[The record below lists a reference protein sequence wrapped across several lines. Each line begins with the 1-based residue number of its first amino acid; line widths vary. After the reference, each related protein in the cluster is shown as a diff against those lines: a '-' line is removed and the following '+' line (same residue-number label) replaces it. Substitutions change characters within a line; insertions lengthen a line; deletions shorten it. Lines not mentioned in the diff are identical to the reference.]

1 MKSVS
6 DEILAL
12 YLAGEANEEQKKQ
25 VETWLAENP
34 THQKELESLKKIWQE
49 PILYPQKKQF
59 DSQTAFQ
66 RLDARIEKEGLKPK
80 KILFKPQS
88 WRFALPIAASIALI
102 FSVWAIFFNIQ
113 DNIRYEQEITQQAQK
128 SLITLEDGTKVW
140 LNEQARLRYPEKFTL
155 NTREV
160 YLEGEAFFEVAH
172 NPQKPFIIHTPKADV
187 QVLGTSFLVK
197 AENDQTETLVAT
209 GKVAVKSENQQE
221 AIILTPKQKAVV
233 NVEKVQKQENV
244 KVEESIAWKKE
255 VLLMKNEAMEPII
268 EKLEKYYRVK
278 IEVLEPSIFN
288 CKLTGDFNNLDLEE
302 SLQIIRLALGIEY
315 KLGKNKIELYGKGCP
330 TAN

>member
-12 YLAGEANEEQKKQ
+12 YLTGEANEEQKNQ
-25 VETWLAENP
+25 VKNWLAES
-34 THQKELESLKKIWQE
+34 TAHQRELENLKKVWHK
-49 PILYPQKKQF
+49 PVLYAQKQQF
-59 DSQTAFQ
+59 DSQAAFE
-66 RLDARIEKEGLKPK
+66 RLNTRIEKEGLKPK
-80 KILFKPQS
+80 TPFLKPKV

-102 FSVWAIFFNIQ
+102 FSIWAIFFNTQ
-113 DNIRYEQEITQQAQK
+113 DTIRYEQEVTQQAQK

-140 LNEQARLRYPEKFTL
+140 LNEQARLRYPEKFAQ

-160 YLEGEAFFEVAH
+160 YLEGEAFFEVAR

-187 QVLGTSFLVK
+187 QVLGTSFLIK

-209 GKVAVKSENQQE
+209 GKVAVKPENQQE

-244 KVEESIAWKKE
+244 KLEEAIAWKKE
-255 VLLMKNEAMEPII
+255 VLLIKNEAMEQII

-315 KLGKNKIELYGKGCP
+315 KLGKEKIELYGKGCP

>member
-12 YLAGEANEEQKKQ
+12 YIAGEANEEQSKQ
-25 VETWLAENP
+25 VEIWLAENP
-34 THQKELESLKKIWQE
+34 AHQKELESLKKIWQE
-49 PILYPQKKQF
+49 RILYPQKQQF
-59 DSQTAFQ
+59 DSQAAFQ
-66 RLDARIEKEGLKPK
+66 RLNDRLEKEGLKPK
-80 KILFKPQS
+80 KFFLQSKS
-88 WRFALPIAASIALI
+88 WRFALPIAASITIILAI
-102 FSVWAIFFNIQ
+102 WGIFFNTN
-113 DNIRYEQEITQQAQK
+113 DNIHYEQEVTQQAQK

-140 LNEQARLRYPEKFTL
+140 LNEQARLRYPEKFTQ

-172 NPQKPFIIHTPKADV
+172 NPQKPFIVHTHKADV

-209 GKVAVKSENQQE
+209 GKVAIKPEKQTQ

-244 KVEESIAWKKE
+244 KLEEAIAWKKE
-255 VLLMKNEAMEPII
+255 VLLMKNETMEQII
-268 EKLEKYYRVK
+268 EKLEKYYRVQ
-278 IEVLEPSIFN
+278 IEVLEPTIFN